1 MNRRVVVRNRAFSAD
16 QSALFVLIVPDD
28 LCPVLVLLLL
38 LLLLLLA
45 LSLPAGRDDK
55 KRTRARHQVM
65 GARGVV
71 GQVVGAIKRSGQSMF
86 LHALRR

>member
-16 QSALFVLIVPDD
+16 QSALFVLIVLDD
-28 LCPVLVLLLL
+28 LCPVLVLLL

-55 KRTRARHQVM
+55 KRARARHQVM